1 MKWEAQTWRK
11 KMNVKKLCRRENNSN
26 NIEDCAGVYLSR
38 IQCSPMSSLSVSV
51 PGSVEWCP
59 TLALGSL
66 FNTTGDPLS
75 VSVSFTLVWAPLFCP
90 SSFPSTLGPV
100 VVHLMTREDCQYLL
114 HLPQRGPLVFLE
126 RWEFWVTPRRHC
138 SVFREDGG
146 SVSPS
151 PYNTSWSVPDSVQ

>member
-1 MKWEAQTWRK
+1 
-11 KMNVKKLCRRENNSN
+11 MNVKKLCRRENNSN

-51 PGSVEWCP
+51 PGNVEWCP

-90 SSFPSTLGPV
+90 SSFPPAQDSG
-100 VVHLMTREDCQYLL
+100 VVHLTTREHRQYFL
-114 HLPQRGPLVFLE
+114 HLPPEGASGEIRKVHTLGHLWRALFSFLG
-126 RWEFWVTPRRHC
+126 RWWECFPA
-138 SVFREDGG
+138 
-146 SVSPS
+146 PS
-151 PYNTSWSVPDSVQ
+151 PYILVCPRFFPIMYGFW